1 LFLGGGRS
9 NKSNWRRFGPME
21 RLNNSVEK
29 RRHPRFLMDLPLEH
43 RMMDIPYAHGGLVV
57 NVSETGL
64 LIECVKD
71 MPIGSKL
78 NITVLFPE
86 GYELD
91 SFEVS
96 AEVVWRDIHWDD
108 DNRKKYLYGLKFVSI
123 KRQDYLKLRQLLFSR
138 GDLDEPRAIF
148 ETTASLGQ

>member
-1 LFLGGGRS
+1 
-9 NKSNWRRFGPME
+9 ME
-21 RLNNSVEK
+21 ELENSAEK
-29 RRHPRFLMDLPLEH
+29 RRYPRFLIDLPLEY
-43 RMMDIPYAHGGLVV
+43 RVLDTPYAHGGLVV

-108 DNRKKYLYGLKFVSI
+108 DNRKKYQYGLKFVSI
-123 KRQDYLKLRQLLFSR
+123 KEQDHWKLRQLLFSR
-138 GDLDEPRAIF
+138 GDLDKPRAIF

>member
-1 LFLGGGRS
+1 
-9 NKSNWRRFGPME
+9 ME
-21 RLNNSVEK
+21 ELDNTAK
-29 RRHPRFLMDLPLEH
+29 RRRSPRFPMDLPLEY
-43 RMMDIPYAHGGLVV
+43 RVMDIPYAHGGLVV

-71 MPIGSKL
+71 IPVSSKL

-86 GYELD
+86 EYELD
-91 SFEVS
+91 SFEVL
-96 AEVVWRDIHWDD
+96 AEVVWRDIYWGD
-108 DNRKKYLYGLKFVSI
+108 DNRKKYQYGLKFVSI
-123 KRQDYLKLRQLLFSR
+123 KEPDHWKLRQLLFSR